1 MSLTIKAT
9 LRLLCIA
16 FVCGLM
22 VRADAAMVFTSAE
35 RIIAGSGTQLVDK
48 TETDDAMSGFTDD
61 LLNTG
66 YVRDGDVGIVGSVS
80 SSASQTSTL
89 TGGQIRGLGRG
100 SGFGSGH
107 VAGESSFGIGM
118 SSMLV
123 EFTVD
128 EPMQFTLAGE
138 LRLAPH
144 GDGLT
149 LNDSKAYVRLIGPD
163 GEVALEAMMDDTNV
177 PDNLG
182 RIDFS
187 GSERKSGEFP
197 AGNYILEAMAEG
209 HGSNG
214 LTRCVDFDFTLS
226 ASSAASVVPPTP
238 VVPEPSSM
246 VLASLALLATMGLR
260 RRR

>member
-1 MSLTIKAT
+1 MSLTVKAT
-9 LRLLCIA
+9 AKLLCAI
-16 FVCGLM
+16 FVCSFM
-22 VRADAAMVFTSAE
+22 AHADAAMVFTSAE
-35 RIIAGSGTQLVDK
+35 RIIAGSGTQLVNK
-48 TETDDAMSGFTDD
+48 TESDDAMAGFADD

-66 YVRDGDVGIVGSVS
+66 YVRDGNNGIVGSVS

-89 TGGQIRGLGRG
+89 TDGQIRGLGRG

-107 VAGESSFGIGM
+107 VDDTASFGIGM
-118 SSMLV
+118 SSMFV
-123 EFTVD
+123 EFTID

-144 GDGLT
+144 GNGLS
-149 LNDSKAYVRLIGPD
+149 LNDSEAYVRLIGPD
-163 GEVALEAMMDDTNV
+163 GEVALEAMMDANNL

-182 RIDFS
+182 RVDFS
-187 GSERKSGEFP
+187 GSERKTGEFP

-226 ASSAASVVPPTP
+226 ASSAASFVAPNPI
-238 VVPEPSSM
+238 VPEPSSM
-246 VLASLALLATMGLR
+246 SLASFALLAAMGLR
-260 RRR
+260 RRK